1 MKAAKKVFYN
11 TVFLYVKLVV
21 TMVLTLYATRIVLKS
36 LGVVDFGIFSLVAGI
51 IAMLSFLN
59 GAMTV
64 TTQRYFSFFLGKN
77 EVGKNREVFQTS
89 VLLHL
94 VIAFIIVLLLEGLY
108 FFIFNGWLNIPG
120 SRIDSAKWIYQFM
133 VVSTFFTIN
142 SVPYDALINAHED
155 MLFDSV
161 VGIIEALMRLGI
173 AFYVLVTSYDKLITF
188 GLLTAVSIIV
198 TRIIKSVWCA
208 IKYEDCRFAVKYHF
222 KTKLLKEMSAYAG
235 WNLFGALCSVASTQ
249 GIAIILNKFFGARIN
264 ASYAIAN
271 QVNSQLH
278 SFSVM
283 MSKAINPQIMKSE
296 GGGDRGRMIRL
307 AIQSSKFSVF
317 LLILMVVPII
327 VEMRFIL
334 DTWLLIIPDHAVVF
348 CILILVNSIINQM
361 STGLKTAVQATG
373 KIRLYQAVVGTT
385 ILLILPLAYI
395 LLSMGFPPYA
405 VIIAGTCIEIVSLY
419 LRLVIVKKITGLDI
433 PSFSQEIIIKASIIT
448 VIAMV
453 ISYVPVYFMDAGFL
467 RLALVLVISF
477 LSSLLLIWKIGFNE
491 YERNLLLELSKG
503 LFKRLGWN
511 RRLLVVFK

>member
-64 TTQRYFSFFLGKN
+64 TTQRYFSYFLGKN

-94 VIAFIIVLLLEGLY
+94 VIAFIIVIILEGLY

-120 SRIDSAKWIYQFM
+120 SRLDTAKWIYQFM

-155 MLFDSV
+155 LLFDSI
-161 VGIIEALMRLGI
+161 VGIVEAVLRLGI
-173 AFYVLVTSYDKLITF
+173 AFFIMVTSYDKLILF

-198 TRIIKSVWCA
+198 IRIIKSVWCA
-208 IKYEDCRFAVKYHF
+208 IKYEDCKFAINYHF
-222 KTKLLKEMSAYAG
+222 KTKLLKEMAAYAG

-249 GIAIILNKFFGARIN
+249 GIAIILNRFFGARIN

-283 MSKAINPQIMKSE
+283 MAKAINPQIMKSE
-296 GGGDRGRMIRL
+296 GGGDRSRMIRL

-317 LLILMVVPII
+317 LLILLVVPII
-327 VEMRFIL
+327 VEMHFIL
-334 DTWLLIIPDHAVVF
+334 DTWLLIIPDYAVVF
-348 CILILVNSIINQM
+348 CTIILVNSIINQM

-373 KIRLYQAVVGTT
+373 KIKLYQAVVGST
-385 ILLILPLAYI
+385 ILLILPLAY
-395 LLSMGFPPYA
+395 LLLEMGYPPYA
-405 VIIAGTCIEIVSLY
+405 VIIAGTFIEIISLY
-419 LRLVIVKKITGLDI
+419 LRLVIVRRITGMDI
-433 PSFSQEIIIKASIIT
+433 GDFAKEIILKAGIIT
-448 VIAMV
+448 VVAV
-453 ISYVPVYFMDAGFL
+453 AVAYLPVYLMSPGFL
-467 RLALVLVISF
+467 RLTLVLIISF
-477 LSSLLLIWKIGFNE
+477 LSSVILIWKIGLNDH
-491 YERNLLLELSKG
+491 ERNLFIELSKG